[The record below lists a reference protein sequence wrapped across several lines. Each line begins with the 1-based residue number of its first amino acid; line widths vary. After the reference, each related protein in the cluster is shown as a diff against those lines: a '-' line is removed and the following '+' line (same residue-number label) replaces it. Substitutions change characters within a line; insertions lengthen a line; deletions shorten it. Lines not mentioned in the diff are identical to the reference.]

1 MKKEE
6 YYVVTMALMAKVID
20 GLRQAMAMEPL
31 ETERRDLEG
40 MINQLY
46 QNVDILS
53 LKVKQSDLSDEE
65 KIANAKAKAQ
75 AIAGARA
82 SELEAESPSLPPLTS
97 GSDDDEEEDE
107 DEDEEDWDDED
118 EEEEDYDF

>member
-82 SELEAESPSLPPLTS
+82 SELETESPSLPPLT
-97 GSDDDEEEDE
+97 DDDEDE
-107 DEDEEDWDDED
+107 DEDDWDDEDEEDED

>member
-82 SELEAESPSLPPLTS
+82 SELEAESPSLPPLT
-97 GSDDDEEEDE
+97 DDDEDE
-107 DEDEEDWDDED
+107 DEDDWDDED

>member
-82 SELEAESPSLPPLTS
+82 SELEAESPSLPPLT
-97 GSDDDEEEDE
+97 DDDEDE
-107 DEDEEDWDDED
+107 DEDDWDDEDEEDED

>member
-82 SELEAESPSLPPLTS
+82 SELEAESPSLPPLT
-97 GSDDDEEEDE
+97 DDDEDE
-107 DEDEEDWDDED
+107 DEDDWDDED
-118 EEEEDYDF
+118 EEEEDEEEEDYDF